1 MLNHPTLDLMHSL
14 GLDGM
19 AKGFKD
25 LQNDP
30 ESQALDHQ
38 EWLGLLLNY
47 EATSRQ
53 QKRFERRLRTAK
65 LRQSACLED
74 VDYRAARG
82 LDRSLFQK
90 LATNDWIRDRRN
102 LLIIGPCGIGK
113 SYLACALGH
122 KACRDDFSVAYHRAP
137 RLFAALAL
145 ARGDGRYARVL
156 RSIAKIKLLI
166 IDDWGPDPLNAE
178 QRRRHPR
185 SHRPQCPSHRTDR
198 RKPQKEPKPK
208 RQHLTPYTRVTM
220 INTDLRRRRP
230 TGRHQIGTVAGF
242 GSEPWSPSRSEKL
255 AGFIGIRKMH
265 SLATCRSQ
273 KRRGLCR

>member
-178 QRRRHPR
+178 QRRDLLEIVEDRYDLGSILITSQLPLDTWHDIIGDPTIADAILDR
-185 SHRPQCPSHRTDR
+185 IVHNAHRIELNGESL
-198 RKPQKEPKPK
+198 RK
-208 RQHLTPYTRVTM
+208 
-220 INTDLRRRRP
+220 N
-230 TGRHQIGTVAGF
+230 
-242 GSEPWSPSRSEKL
+242 
-255 AGFIGIRKMH
+255 
-265 SLATCRSQ
+265 RSQ
-273 KRRGLCR
+273 DANT

>member
-102 LLIIGPCGIGK
+102 LLIIGPCGIGR
-113 SYLACALGH
+113 SCLACALSH
-122 KACRDDFSVAYHRAP
+122 KACRDEFSVAYHRAP
-137 RLFAALAL
+137 RLFAAIVL
-145 ARGDGRYARVL
+145 ARGDGR
-156 RSIAKIKLLI
+156 
-166 IDDWGPDPLNAE
+166 
-178 QRRRHPR
+178 
-185 SHRPQCPSHRTDR
+185 
-198 RKPQKEPKPK
+198 
-208 RQHLTPYTRVTM
+208 
-220 INTDLRRRRP
+220 
-230 TGRHQIGTVAGF
+230 
-242 GSEPWSPSRSEKL
+242 
-255 AGFIGIRKMH
+255 
-265 SLATCRSQ
+265 
-273 KRRGLCR
+273 

>member
-19 AKGFKD
+19 TKGFKD

-178 QRRRHPR
+178 QRRDLLEIVEDRYDLGSILITSQLPLDTWHDIIGDPTIADAILDR
-185 SHRPQCPSHRTDR
+185 IVHNAHRIELNGESL
-198 RKPQKEPKPK
+198 RK
-208 RQHLTPYTRVTM
+208 
-220 INTDLRRRRP
+220 N
-230 TGRHQIGTVAGF
+230 
-242 GSEPWSPSRSEKL
+242 
-255 AGFIGIRKMH
+255 
-265 SLATCRSQ
+265 RSQ
-273 KRRGLCR
+273 DANT

>member
-38 EWLGLLLNY
+38 EWLGLLLDY

-102 LLIIGPCGIGK
+102 LLIVGPCGIGK

-178 QRRRHPR
+178 QRRDLLEIVE
-185 SHRPQCPSHRTDR
+185 DR
-198 RKPQKEPKPK
+198 
-208 RQHLTPYTRVTM
+208 Y
-220 INTDLRRRRP
+220 DLGSILITSQLPLDTWHDIIGDP
-230 TGRHQIGTVAGF
+230 TIAD
-242 GSEPWSPSRSEKL
+242 
-255 AGFIGIRKMH
+255 AI
-265 SLATCRSQ
+265 SLQ
-273 KRRGLCR
+273 RGGP